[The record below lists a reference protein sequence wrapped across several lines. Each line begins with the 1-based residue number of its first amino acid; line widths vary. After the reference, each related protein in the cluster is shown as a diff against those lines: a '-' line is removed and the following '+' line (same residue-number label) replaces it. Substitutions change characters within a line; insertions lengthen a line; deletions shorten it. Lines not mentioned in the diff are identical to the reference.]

1 MPEQT
6 LQASEQRSQ
15 SRSPDPHQSG
25 LQEVLHSPHATARMK
40 VWRALDTSY
49 RPTHRRWAS
58 RMAGCGTA
66 AAFFVDPDTGKVR
79 PWISRCHHRLCP
91 FCARARSAKVAAQ
104 IQNLL
109 IGMAKPSHLV
119 LTLKSSDEPLEVQL
133 RRLGHSFGRLRRTKL
148 WRSSVVGGVA
158 VKEMTWNADTGQ
170 WHPHIH
176 AVLDA
181 KYMPQKVLRRLW
193 HEITG
198 DAEVVW
204 ISAVTDRPNVAREL
218 AKYIGKPQHLA
229 ALDANQIR
237 SYATAIHLCR
247 LVATFG
253 NCYGRRVEDQDLK
266 DHDAPSTY
274 RVSLSGLVHDAK
286 GGDVTSQR
294 LALLISKRWPVFA
307 PYILHT
313 FPQLDPEES
322 RAQRTAA
329 MLRML
334 KVARPPPCRSSPI
347 GEDQD
352 KLDSEIFLQFC
363 RLRHE
368 QEELP
373 RCPNT

>member
-1 MPEQT
+1 MPEQS
-6 LQASEQRSQ
+6 LQATDRRETQ
-15 SRSPDPHQSG
+15 RSPDPSQTG
-25 LQEVLHSPHATARMK
+25 LQEVLHAPHATARTK
-40 VWRALDTSY
+40 IYRALDASY
-49 RPTHRRWAS
+49 HSHHRRWAS
-58 RMAGCGTA
+58 RIASCGTA
-66 AAFFVDPDTGKVR
+66 AAFFVDPDTGKVH

-104 IQNLL
+104 IHNLL
-109 IGMAKPSHLV
+109 LPMARPSHLV
-119 LTLKSSDEPLEVQL
+119 LTLKSSDSPLETQL
-133 RRLGHSFGRLRRTKL
+133 RDLQRYFAKLRRTPL
-148 WRSSVVGGVA
+148 WRHSVVGGVA
-158 VKEMTWNADTGQ
+158 VKEMTYNPDTAQ

-181 KYMPQKVLRRLW
+181 KYMPQKLLRRLW

-198 DAEVVW
+198 TAEVVW

-229 ALDANQIR
+229 TLDPQRIR
-237 SYATAIHLCR
+237 DYATAIHLNR

-253 NCYGRRVEDQDLK
+253 NCYGRKVADQDIK
-266 DHDAPSTY
+266 DHNAPDTY
-274 RVSLSGLVHDAK
+274 RVSLAGLVHDAK
-286 GGDVTSQR
+286 NGDVTSQR

-322 RAQRTAA
+322 KAQRTAA

-334 KVARPPPCRSSPI
+334 KLPRPPPTRPKPQS
-347 GEDQD
+347 EDLEQ
-352 KLDSEIFLQFC
+352 LDSEIFLQFC

-368 QEELP
+368 HEEL
-373 RCPNT
+373 TL